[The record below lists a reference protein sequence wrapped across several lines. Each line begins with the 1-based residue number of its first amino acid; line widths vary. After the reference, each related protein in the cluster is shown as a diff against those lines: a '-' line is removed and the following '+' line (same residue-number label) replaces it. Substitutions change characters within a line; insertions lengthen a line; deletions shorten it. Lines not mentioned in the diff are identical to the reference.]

1 MTATKITQELL
12 DQIYAQ
18 AKEGVGWGEIAS
30 NAHIQYSTIQRY
42 LSEAGFK
49 PQRAGNAKTS
59 EQIRKQITD
68 LAAQGISQTETA
80 RILGLSRDTVK
91 KYRRLAGFAPLGHVD
106 PGYKAMKVPRCRRCE
121 ILLTDDVQGCD
132 GMCKYCME
140 EQGEKSRTQGF

>member
-49 PQRAGNAKTS
+49 PQRAGNARTS
-59 EQIRKQITD
+59 ERLRKQITD
-68 LAAQGISQTETA
+68 LAVQGVSETETA

-91 KYRRLAGFAPLGHVD
+91 KYRRLAGFAPLGHGD

-121 ILLTDDVQGCD
+121 ILLTDDMQGYD
-132 GMCKYCME
+132 GLCKYCLVELE
-140 EQGEKSRTQGF
+140 EADDH